1 MKLKWIVIPAVI
13 IAVAITMFYPKKN
26 RDIPVNLTGKWTTS
40 APGYQDRFIELTK
53 ETLVYGLGGD
63 KKDVYFISSIKKGL
77 EGNNILYTINYK
89 NKDGVKFKRSFYY
102 APENGEAIQFKHQE
116 HIEWTKEKDDTVEK
130 NLKTDQNKKA
140 GQHETNS

>member
-13 IAVAITMFYPKKN
+13 VAVAIYVFHSKKN
-26 RDIPVNLTGKWTTS
+26 REIPVNLTGKWTTS

-63 KKDVYFISSIKKGL
+63 KKDVYLISSIKKGL

-89 NKDGVKFKRSFYY
+89 NKDGLEFTRSFYY
-102 APENGEAIQFKHQE
+102 HPENGWTIQFKNQE
-116 HIEWTKEKDDTVEK
+116 HIEWRKLKDADFKENSE
-130 NLKTDQNKKA
+130 TDQNKKE
-140 GQHETNS
+140 GQNETNS